1 VGSLQPR
8 SLLCERTRG
17 WVSLSLDGELSEF
30 ERALVASHVDR
41 CPQCAEFAAEAAATT
56 NVLRAAPLEP
66 VPHMLVLPL
75 RRRQI
80 GAVAMRVSAA
90 AAVLVGALGLAGSIT
105 LTSEPQS
112 SAVVRGL
119 GVSDDTND
127 RLIRLAQRQ
136 AMTQLPPLNMRH
148 AVLMPL

>member
-1 VGSLQPR
+1 MQPR

-41 CPQCAEFAAEAAATT
+41 CPQCAEFAADTAATT
-56 NVLRAAPLEP
+56 SLLRTASLEP

-105 LTSEPQS
+105 LTSEPRS
-112 SAVVRGL
+112 SAVERGV

-136 AMTQLPPLNMRH
+136 AMMPLPPLNTRH